1 MWPEFHEGHV
11 KRIFMFAPWPVSY
24 LPDME
29 QHEAIAHL
37 LRRTTFGPR
46 PGQVEQLVGQDIDDV
61 IDEILDDRTDRA
73 EGTNEPD
80 LEENNELVA
89 WWLERLRDPRA
100 GLHERMVWYWH
111 SHFTTNLD
119 QVTDDMMWQQHQRIR
134 RHALGNFGD
143 LAREMVTDAAMLVY
157 LNGSGSTGDNPN
169 ENLARELMELF
180 TLGVGN
186 YTEDDVKAAARAL
199 SGYWVEWDTS
209 NVEFDDDAHYDR
221 PVRFLGDRRHH
232 DVDSI
237 VDALLAEPA
246 CARHVAARM
255 FRHFVG
261 LDPEPDHLEELANVL
276 RDADLEILPLV
287 EAIIRSPAFHSA
299 RRARPRQPVEWLVA
313 ALPAL
318 GATDADVEIWSL
330 AAAGQ
335 MPFHPP
341 NVAGWPDDDRWV
353 DGSQVLDRVNRILDL
368 GWDEKIDLDVEPDV
382 DTVLARCGL
391 WEVSAETRAVLDEAI
406 RNQTEYDRGLEL
418 LFALT
423 LTSPEFSLA

>member
-1 MWPEFHEGHV
+1 
-11 KRIFMFAPWPVSY
+11 MFAPWSVSY
-24 LPDME
+24 LPVME

-46 PGQVEQLVGQDIDDV
+46 PGQVEALVGRDIDDV

-73 EGTNEPD
+73 EGASEPNLD
-80 LEENNELVA
+80 ENNDLVT

-100 GLHERMVWYWH
+100 GIHERMVWYWH
-111 SHFTTNLD
+111 GHFTTNLD

-157 LNGSGSTGDNPN
+157 LDGSGSDGENPN
-169 ENLARELMELF
+169 ENLSRELMELF

-186 YTEDDVKAAARAL
+186 YGEDDVKAAARAL
-199 SGYWVEWDTS
+199 SGYWVEWDTAVVNFES
-209 NVEFDDDAHYDR
+209 DNHYDR
-221 PVRFLGDRRHH
+221 PVRFLGHRARH
-232 DVDSI
+232 DVDSV

-246 CARHVAARM
+246 CARHVAGRIY
-255 FRHFVG
+255 RHLVG
-261 LDPEPDHLEELANVL
+261 LDPDPEQLEELASVF
-276 RDADLEILPLV
+276 RDADLEIVPLL
-287 EAIIRSPAFHSA
+287 EAILKSSSFKSA
-299 RRARPRQPVEWLVA
+299 RRSRPRQPVEWLVA

-318 GATDADVEIWSL
+318 GATEAEIEIWSL

-353 DGSQVLDRVNRILDL
+353 DGSQVLDRVNRVLDL
-368 GWDEKIDLDVEPDV
+368 GWNDLIDLDVEPTV
-382 DTVLARCGL
+382 DAVLARCGL
-391 WEVSAETRAVLDEAI
+391 WEISDETRAVLDDAI
-406 RNQTEYDRGLEL
+406 RRQTEYDRGLEL